1 MYKELKNK
9 IMTPMF
15 EVDEYIVQ
23 LNKEFEATIVNQKER
38 KNAKK
43 MIMED
48 YMLKLLTEQNYQFLG
63 TYGGGNHHSFHSLI
77 SQSGF

>member
-9 IMTPMF
+9 KMTPMF

-23 LNKEFEATIVNQKER
+23 LNKELEATIVNQKE

-43 MIMED
+43 
-48 YMLKLLTEQNYQFLG
+48 
-63 TYGGGNHHSFHSLI
+63 
-77 SQSGF
+77 